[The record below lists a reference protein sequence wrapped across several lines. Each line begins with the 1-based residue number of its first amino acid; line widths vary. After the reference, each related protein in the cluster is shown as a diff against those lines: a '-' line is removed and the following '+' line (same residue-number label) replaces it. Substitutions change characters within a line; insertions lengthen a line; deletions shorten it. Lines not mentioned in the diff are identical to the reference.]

1 MGECM
6 VSDIEWVFLIEN
18 RSFEIHQRFFIQNDV
33 LLFDMSFE
41 NVLFF
46 VETSQA
52 NMDGVTC

>member
-1 MGECM
+1 M

-52 NMDGVTC
+52 NMDGFTC